1 MEEKEILQVVQ
12 ISEVVH
18 QALITVQRNF
28 NIQGL
33 KGIQRR

>member
-1 MEEKEILQVVQ
+1 MEEKKFLQVVQ

-18 QALITVQRNF
+18 QTLITVQIKF
-28 NIQGL
+28 NIQNL